1 MKSYLQ
7 KISVNRVFLH
17 ELKITFWVSCTKYV
31 SAGMCREK
39 WQIPDLLSPGNHNA
53 TLLYLQTWQNNVQP
67 PRYGKQKLVKRL
79 KFSSLCKCGK
89 TLTTCHRPGQVASDS
104 VGPLQ
109 DTGWPIS
116 CGQRT
121 QVRRHISYRA
131 SQCLRLMGHTAC
143 VVAQRSWLQGRYW
156 LYERQRVWPDTCTT
170 LFTGRTAGQV
180 RLVGKGSWPQQRA
193 ALLDLSYLRSVS
205 GGKSIFITPITVVVS
220 WAYMCENL

>member
-67 PRYGKQKLVKRL
+67 PRYGKWKLVKRL

-104 VGPLQ
+104 VAPSRTRAGPLAV
-109 DTGWPIS
+109 GS
-116 CGQRT
+116 A
-121 QVRRHISYRA
+121 H
-131 SQCLRLMGHTAC
+131 
-143 VVAQRSWLQGRYW
+143 RSEGTF
-156 LYERQRVWPDTCTT
+156 PT
-170 LFTGRTAGQV
+170 GQV
-180 RLVGKGSWPQQRA
+180 
-193 ALLDLSYLRSVS
+193 SVS
-205 GGKSIFITPITVVVS
+205 GS
-220 WAYMCENL
+220 WATRPVSSHREAGCREGTDCTRDSGCGRTPAPLYLQGTQQARCGWWARAADPNRGPHSWTSPIFVLSLGGRVSSSHRLQW